1 MNSSGIYG
9 IPLKSAIFPTLAE
22 RGQKGMHLRFFP
34 VLVVLCLVVLLSGC
48 FQGLSPLPPKGH
60 GVIEGRAV
68 LPGEQ
73 ALKDSNFVPLADASV
88 YVLSMVTEEV
98 IASGRTTKEG
108 IYRIVTP
115 SGGPYLVKVESRSIT
130 VYAPVARIAEGER
143 KNVGNTDFESTA
155 LAAVAFMKVQK
166 GETFTEEELNS
177 LAQKEEFAKLVEEI
191 RKAQQRG
198 ADPLK
203 DSNVTRLAANIV
215 TIPQTTFTPA
225 IQPQYGSRFSFDVTT
240 PAKVYT
246 SARAVN
252 LDVRVHNPQG
262 DPLLWGK
269 SFVVVLEA
277 SGPGSLGER
286 SFLPVGSFGFAFLG
300 VENGRWIGYC
310 GFGGG
315 LKGITVGTSFGANV
329 GLAFANSL
337 PPGQYT
343 LTFYLVDVGGIDNEG
358 ELLLSFRGRALAKVV
373 KQVELTSQVGSPEIQ
388 VFVDDFGGIS
398 NQDMVVASVI
408 VQVVGDEANTSFGLL
423 FAIKPPRGV
432 IQEGNVGI
440 IPFFSGQEGYF
451 DAAEAL
457 DDILSTNTPS
467 ALQKYRDDIRYLG
480 TDGES
485 RWIGYYG
492 CGEGLAGMAL
502 QGSSMHGFFLAFA
515 NSAPLGQYEVEVYLV
530 KVNNLTSLDSLR
542 NLPRENILAAS
553 KAYVRLA
560 GTTGIPD
567 VSRPYFGTTD
577 SQAEFNPSIG
587 SVFIPYTLYN
597 PLALSEVYLV
607 VHLEGEN
614 IMFTPGNDV
623 MHLGFDNPHV
633 GLEFVYPNSSEPIT
647 GSDFLLVWRLNIL
660 SIPGN
665 SSQII
670 LRLSTGS
677 TPGRVQVCLLDKQS
691 APPSW
696 GDWSY
701 SGSCVGAIDVAVVEG
716 TGPLPPPPENP

>member
-1 MNSSGIYG
+1 M
-9 IPLKSAIFPTLAE
+9 
-22 RGQKGMHLRFFP
+22 RLRFFP

-115 SGGPYLVKVESRSIT
+115 SGGPYLVKVESQSIT

-155 LAAVAFMKVQK
+155 LAVVAFMKVQK

-191 RKAQQRG
+191 RKALQRG

-225 IQPQYGSRFSFDVTT
+225 IQPQYGSGFSFDVTT

-246 SARAVN
+246 SARAVD
-252 LDVRVHNPQG
+252 LYVRVHNPQN
-262 DPLLWGK
+262 DPRLWGK

-277 SGPGSLGER
+277 SGPGSLGEG

-300 VENGRWIGYC
+300 VESGRWIGYC

-329 GLAFANSL
+329 GLAFADGL
-337 PPGQYT
+337 PLGKYT

-398 NQDMVVASVI
+398 NQNMVVASVI
-408 VQVVGDEANTSFGLL
+408 VQVMGNEANTSFGLL
-423 FAIKPPRGV
+423 FAIKPPQGV
-432 IQEGNVGI
+432 LQEGDVGV
-440 IPFFSGQEGYF
+440 IPFFSDQGSYF

-457 DDILSTNTPS
+457 DDILTSTPS
-467 ALQKYRDDIRYLG
+467 TLQKYRDDIRYLG
-480 TDGES
+480 TDGEG

-492 CGEGLAGMAL
+492 CGEGLTGMAL
-502 QGSSMHGFFLAFA
+502 QGSSTHGFFLAFA

-587 SVFIPYTLYN
+587 EVFIPYTLYN

-607 VHLEGEN
+607 VHLEGKDGGS
-614 IMFTPGNDV
+614 ITFTPGNDV
-623 MHLGFDNPHV
+623 MRLGFDNPHV
-633 GLEFVYPNSSEPIT
+633 GLEFVYPNSTGPIT
-647 GSDFLLVWRLNIL
+647 GSDLLLVWRLNIL

-670 LRLSTGS
+670 LQLSTDS
-677 TPGRVQVCLLDKQS
+677 TPERVQVCLLDKQS
-691 APPSW
+691 APSSW
-696 GDWSY
+696 DGWSC
-701 SGSCVGAIDVAVVEG
+701 SGNCVGAIDVAVVEG
-716 TGPLPPPPENP
+716 TGPLPPLPGNP